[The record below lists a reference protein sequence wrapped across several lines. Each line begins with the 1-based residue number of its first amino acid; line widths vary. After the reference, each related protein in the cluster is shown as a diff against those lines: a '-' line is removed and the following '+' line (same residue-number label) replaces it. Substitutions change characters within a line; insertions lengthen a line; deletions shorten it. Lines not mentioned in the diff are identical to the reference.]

1 MQTKPKT
8 IDTLL
13 STCTP
18 QIYRVCYLYLAAV
31 SYHACDTENSYF
43 VHTKL
48 LPSIELGVMHEL
60 NSSNEKM
67 YARDLS
73 EELDISSHL
82 IAKRA
87 KKLDEDK
94 GLINR
99 DRSEQLIK
107 YSISKKAIAEYF
119 NSN

>member
-1 MQTKPKT
+1 MYSVHSWMQTKPKT

-48 LPSIELGVMHEL
+48 LPSILTFSVL
-60 NSSNEKM
+60 
-67 YARDLS
+67 L
-73 EELDISSHL
+73 EES
-82 IAKRA
+82 
-87 KKLDEDK
+87 
-94 GLINR
+94 
-99 DRSEQLIK
+99 
-107 YSISKKAIAEYF
+107 AETK
-119 NSN
+119 